1 MNWCRCGV
9 LEEVKFYSKG
19 KPRCNICGKLVGLDK
34 LRDYVSNMPKEEWD
48 KLFDERNR
56 GKEFIIT
63 KGGE

>member
-1 MNWCRCGV
+1 MNWCKCEF

-19 KPRCNICGKLVGLDK
+19 KPRCNICEKLIELDK
-34 LRDYVSNMPKEEWD
+34 LREYVSTMPEKEWN
-48 KLFDERNR
+48 KLFDEKNR